1 MKTIVYV
8 VPKVTKQEQIL
19 ERAVLKQE
27 NAHSAAKLKA
37 SL

>member
-8 VPKVTKQEQIL
+8 VPKVTKQERIL
-19 ERAVLKQE
+19 ERAVFKQE
-27 NAHSAAKLKA
+27 NANSAAKLKV